1 MVSWHIV
8 FAHHRGNTSVK
19 SLLVFLQVHRLTL
32 STSLSPSPFLQV
44 YSLHPFYKLIP
55 FTLSTIFIPFTVST
69 SLSPS
74 PFLQVHPLHPFC
86 KLIPVTI
93 STNLSLHPFYKF
105 IPSPFLQV
113 NPLTLF
119 TSMSLHPF
127 YKFIPSPFLQVNP
140 LTLSTSSYPITE
152 NVHRG
157 ATTGNDAICYF

>member
-74 PFLQVHPLHPFC
+74 PFLQVHPLNPSTSLSPSPFLQVHPLHPFC

-93 STNLSLHPFYKF
+93 STNL
-105 IPSPFLQV
+105 
-113 NPLTLF
+113 
-119 TSMSLHPF
+119 SLHPF